1 MMDGKDLEGSGADLI
16 EVISPHL
23 PVGRKKNTKNLE

>member
-16 EVISPHL
+16 DVLSLHL
-23 PVGRKKNTKNLE
+23 PVGREKNRKT